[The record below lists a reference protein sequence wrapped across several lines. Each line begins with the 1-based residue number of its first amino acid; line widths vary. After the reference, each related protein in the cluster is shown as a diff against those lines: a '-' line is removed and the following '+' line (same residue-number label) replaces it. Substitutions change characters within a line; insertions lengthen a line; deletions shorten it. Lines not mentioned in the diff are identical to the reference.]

1 MTLSPASWASGQMPA
16 KINDTIVWFKL
27 NNGFTLLKDTSH
39 TEAMTVTITNSSQ
52 IVEYIEHRL
61 KQEDVFHVLVMV
73 HIITPST
80 NPNSPP
86 PPPPSPAPAPAPS
99 NAQSPSNN
107 GPAHTFYCWPI
118 TIGYGYSALQ
128 DTDDVGCKSIGSSVV
143 PGNQTNRANATSV
156 TSGGSTGLLV
166 GSAQIGG

>member
-39 TEAMTVTITNSSQ
+39 TEPMKVTITNSSQ
-52 IVEYIEHRL
+52 IMEYIEHRL

-86 PPPPSPAPAPAPS
+86 PPPPSPAPASAPS

-143 PGNQTNRANATSV
+143 PGNQTNRANAASMTSRESMSV
-156 TSGGSTGLLV
+156 
-166 GSAQIGG
+166 QIGG